1 MPENSMERKML
12 NEVYRRLV
20 LELHR
25 ARAVGNDEMVRMLTM
40 ELAELEILLGG
51 GERGLSG
58 IVGK

>member
-1 MPENSMERKML
+1 MPDNSMERKML

-25 ARAVGNDEMVRMLTM
+25 ARASGNDEMVRMLTM

>member
-1 MPENSMERKML
+1 MERKML
-12 NEVYRRLV
+12 NEMYRRLV

-25 ARAVGNDEMVRMLTM
+25 ARATGNDEMVRMLTM
-40 ELAELEILLGG
+40 ELAELEIALGG